1 MKTLRSQKPRI
12 DAPKVI
18 TKPGRLRSRHL
29 LAALVW
35 SVIPAIALVTVAAY
49 IGLAVDRHVY
59 PPVVPVEGLSMNPLL
74 HFGDLV
80 MLKRVDVGHLRK
92 GDIIAFR
99 TTADVQQKWNVPGS
113 YVHRIVTVEKG
124 AYGQQ
129 FQTKGD
135 NVPGKDPFWTVE
147 QNVIGIYAGKIS
159 GAGYPVLFFRS
170 KQGKILLGGALLIM
184 FLYWLLGVFERRR
197 AADAV
202 NVNNLATIVD
212 EARRITARMEE
223 IALAPRPPPDAV
235 APGKDQSAGGHMD
248 APADVPP
255 AAVVADENRETM
267 RQLVGA
273 ISEYGQ
279 HLQSHTAVMQGL
291 ASTTAELQGATM
303 EMREAIT
310 MSPRFQPIPFA
321 EMPHL
326 KRSVRGYSRKAV
338 RNLYAQMATDL
349 DQTRRTVERLEHDN
363 AEIRRDHDRLE
374 QDLVQ
379 AQQLQASLAASLA
392 AAEKLLRD
400 ARSTSA
406 HTPISVTSPRT
417 RRGGILTSIAVGA
430 LERLARRFGA
440 PKNA

>member
-1 MKTLRSQKPRI
+1 MKTSRPSDPRRRR
-12 DAPKVI
+12 A
-18 TKPGRLRSRHL
+18 RHIL
-29 LAALVW
+29 SVFSW
-35 SVIPAIALVTVAAY
+35 SVIPALALTVIAAY
-49 IGLAVDRHVY
+49 FGLAVERHVY
-59 PPVVPVEGLSMNPLL
+59 PPVVPVEGRSMIPLL

-80 MLKRVDVGHLRK
+80 MLKRADVGHLRK

-99 TTADVQQKWNVPGS
+99 TTSDVQQKWNVPGS

-159 GAGYPVLFFRS
+159 GAGYPILFFRS
-170 KQGKILLGGALLIM
+170 RQGKILLGGVLLIM

-202 NVNNLATIVD
+202 NVNNLATIVE
-212 EARRITARMEE
+212 EARRITQRMEE
-223 IALAPRPPPDAV
+223 VALAPRAPPEPTPPA
-235 APGKDQSAGGHMD
+235 KLHSAGSNLETPT
-248 APADVPP
+248 AEPP
-255 AAVVADENRETM
+255 GAGVADENRETM

-273 ISEYGQ
+273 IGEYGQ

-291 ASTTAELQGATM
+291 ASTTAELQGATV

-310 MSPRFQPIPFA
+310 MNPRFQSITVA
-321 EMPHL
+321 QMPHL
-326 KRSVRGYSRKAV
+326 KRSVFGYSRKGA
-338 RNLYAQMATDL
+338 RNLYAQMAADL

-363 AEIRRDHDRLE
+363 LEIHRERDRLQ

-379 AQQLQASLAASLA
+379 AHQIQASLAASLA
-392 AAEKLLRD
+392 GVEELLRD
-400 ARSTSA
+400 SRSSPE
-406 HTPISVTSPRT
+406 HNPVSVASPRT
-417 RRGGILTSIAVGA
+417 EQRRILTSMAVGA
-430 LERLARRFGA
+430 LNRLARRFRA
-440 PKNA
+440 QKNS

>member
-1 MKTLRSQKPRI
+1 MKTSRSSDLRRRR
-12 DAPKVI
+12 A
-18 TKPGRLRSRHL
+18 RHIL
-29 LAALVW
+29 SVFSW
-35 SVIPAIALVTVAAY
+35 SVIPALALTVIAAY
-49 IGLAVDRHVY
+49 FGLAVERHVY
-59 PPVVPVEGLSMNPLL
+59 PPVVPVEGRSMIPLL

-80 MLKRVDVGHLRK
+80 MLKRADVGHLRK

-99 TTADVQQKWNVPGS
+99 TTSDVQQKWNVPGS

-170 KQGKILLGGALLIM
+170 RQGKILLGGVLLIM

-202 NVNNLATIVD
+202 NVNNLASIVE
-212 EARRITARMEE
+212 EARRITQRMAEV
-223 IALAPRPPPDAV
+223 ALAQRPPPEQTPPAKHQS
-235 APGKDQSAGGHMD
+235 PGGPLDT
-248 APADVPP
+248 PADEPP
-255 AAVVADENRETM
+255 GAGVADENRETM

-273 ISEYGQ
+273 IGEYGQ

-291 ASTTAELQGATM
+291 ASTTAELQGATV

-310 MSPRFQPIPFA
+310 MNPRLQSITVA
-321 EMPHL
+321 QMPHL
-326 KRSVRGYSRKAV
+326 KRSAFGYSRKAA
-338 RNLYAQMATDL
+338 RILFAQMTADL

-363 AEIRRDHDRLE
+363 LEIHRERDRLE

-379 AQQLQASLAASLA
+379 AHQIQASLAASLA
-392 AAEKLLRD
+392 GVEELLRD
-400 ARSTSA
+400 SRSA
-406 HTPISVTSPRT
+406 PVHIPVSVASPRT
-417 RRGGILTSIAVGA
+417 KQRRILASMAVGA
-430 LERLARRFGA
+430 LDRLARRFGTQ
-440 PKNA
+440 KNS